1 MHSSLLHIA
10 LVLTR
15 SSCVSLLLYAYVLM
29 HLCMCPYA
37 ILNLSSS
44 THAFVLIICCISPYV
59 HVMCVLTLICICPYT
74 FMHVSLHKLRMFLCF
89 DTLLIQ
95 RMAKTHSNKRVR
107 YQWYRRRWIGGRHGE
122 IFPRSVLLDSP
133 SLGGA
138 SHSCWKLRRAL
149 YRGCWGSSQ
158 NIHEVSSKQSKTLTS
173 KSNARV
179 NVVLLTSTRLV

>member
-1 MHSSLLHIA
+1 MSLCSYACVLMLYWICPHRHMHLSLSYVA
-10 LVLTR
+10 LVLTFL
-15 SSCVSLLLYAYVLM
+15 SCVSLLWYAYDLM
-29 HLCMCPYA
+29 HLCMCPD
-37 ILNLSSS
+37 
-44 THAFVLIICCISPYV
+44 TE
-59 HVMCVLTLICICPYT
+59 
-74 FMHVSLHKLRMFLCF
+74 LRMFLCF